1 MRKIIDYIRSLFCK
15 HDFELL
21 DKGDVYEGYGPYTPP
36 YPSYTKWIYVCK
48 KCGYKK
54 KITSK

>member
-21 DKGDVYEGYGPYTPP
+21 AKSDVYEAHDPYTLLF
-36 YPSYTKWIYVCK
+36 PSYTKWIYVCK

-54 KITSK
+54 KITDK